1 MVASVGSISVDLAVR
16 SSKFESDFRKA
27 GATVEKESAR
37 MAAATKRASGVIG
50 GLFTGIATGAA
61 LAGVASLSGA
71 LAKAGKALRDFDDIA
86 DTSRTLGL
94 TTKAFQTLGF
104 AALEAGVSQEKL
116 NSSLGIFAKNVGL
129 AKTGQGALVAGL
141 KELNP
146 ELLRNIVNAD
156 SQAERL
162 NIVADAMQRA
172 GSATERAALATTI
185 FGKGG
190 LEMVRILEKGAAGL
204 GDFAKRAEALGIIV
218 PDDVIQ
224 RAGQLADQLDIITK
238 AVDINLSV
246 ALAEL
251 GPILVAAAGG
261 MLQFATDIR
270 GTSAAISALVSSP
283 SWKTFT
289 NFINSP
295 GGIGASL
302 VEGGVLD
309 KIRDAIVGR
318 AVPEIEADIAKL
330 KTQILD
336 LIYTARREAGEGGI
350 LHGIAG
356 RMNAEAIADAK
367 QQLAELEAELE
378 EAGGAAVDAGE
389 SGQQAF
395 DRFGNAVGGSTE
407 KVEDLDAAI
416 NGLDDKLVTINVRTV
431 QTSGGPVNV
440 TSFGGNSSIPTN
452 PLTNPIGSKPGKFI
466 DPLGGYDT
474 FASGGYT
481 GNAPSDRIAGVV
493 HGGEFVFDADSTK
506 AIGADNLEAIR
517 KGVRGYATGGAVGTA
532 TTLTGGQSVLS
543 MIEDNTYEAMMELR
557 RIIPYLDTLVTD
569 EQATLAAIRDL
580 QGSIGGLGR
589 AMSSPSFGGSGGS
602 VSGGTSSSG
611 GGFGG
616 GSSMEN
622 PFRYVGGVFY
632 PGSGGFDWRNYNAFQ
647 GGFQQQR
654 TGLDGFAAGGIA
666 YEPSIFGEAGPEAAV
681 PLISGKIPVE
691 IKGSGGSGTV
701 HVHYHAAQ
709 GNPEPSPRAMMEMQ
723 DRVRQT
729 LRANPI

>member
-1 MVASVGSISVDLAVR
+1 MVATVGSISVDLAVK
-16 SSKFESDFRKA
+16 SAAFEAGFKKA
-27 GATVEKESAR
+27 GATVERESNR
-37 MAAATKRASGVIG
+37 MAAATKRAQGVIG

-146 ELLRNIVNAD
+146 ELLQNIINAD

-162 NIVADAMQRA
+162 NIVADAMQAA

-204 GDFAKRAEALGIIV
+204 GDFAKRAAELGIIV
-218 PDDVIQ
+218 PDDVLQ
-224 RAGQLADQLDIITK
+224 RAGALADQLDIINK

-251 GPILVAAAGG
+251 GPLLVKAADG
-261 MLQFATDIR
+261 MLDFATDIR
-270 GTSAAISALVSSP
+270 GTANAISSLVSSP
-283 SWKTFT
+283 SWKTFVD
-289 NFINSP
+289 FINSP

-302 VEGGVLD
+302 TEGGILD

-318 AVPEIEADIAKL
+318 AVPEIEADIAKI

-336 LIYTARREAGEGGI
+336 LIYTARREAGAGGI
-350 LHGIAG
+350 LSGIAG
-356 RMNAEAIADAK
+356 RMNAEAIQDAK
-367 QQLAELEAELE
+367 DQLAELEAELE
-378 EAGGAAVDAGE
+378 EAGGSAVRAGE

-395 DRFGNAVGGSTE
+395 DRFGNAVGESAD

-416 NGLDDKLVTINVRTV
+416 NGLEDKTVTVTVRTI
-431 QTSGGPVNV
+431 QTASGPVGATSLGGV
-440 TSFGGNSSIPTN
+440 TVPPSSRGGS
-452 PLTNPIGSKPGKFI
+452 L
-466 DPLGGYDT
+466 DPLDPYGLYGGATTPNIQQPKSLNRYPG
-474 FASGGYT
+474 FATGGYT
-481 GNAPSDRIAGVV
+481 GNAPSDRVAGVV
-493 HGGEFVFDADSTK
+493 HGGEFVFDADSTAK
-506 AIGADNLEAIR
+506 IGADNLEAIR
-517 KGVRGYATGGAVGTA
+517 RGVRGYETGGTVGTIA
-532 TTLTGGQSVLS
+532 TLTGGADVLS
-543 MIEDNTYEAMMELR
+543 MIESNTYLGLMEIR
-557 RIIPYLDTLVTD
+557 RAVGYLDTLVTD
-569 EQATLAAIRDL
+569 EQATLAAIREL
-580 QGSIGGLGR
+580 QTGISDVGR
-589 AMSSPSFGGSGGS
+589 AVQSA
-602 VSGGTSSSG
+602 SSSSMMMG
-611 GGFGG
+611 PPSAQSGITPGNAGWYGGFSWAGNRNDTSG
-616 GSSMEN
+616 LYQS
-622 PFRYVGGVFY
+622 YATGGV
-632 PGSGGFDWRNYNAFQ
+632 
-647 GGFQQQR
+647 
-654 TGLDGFAAGGIA
+654 A

-691 IKGSGGSGTV
+691 IKGGGGSTM
-701 HVHYHAAQ
+701 HVHYHAAP
-709 GNPEPSPRAMMEMQ
+709 GNPDPSPRAMMEMQ
-723 DRVRQT
+723 DRLRQT
-729 LRANPI
+729 LRANPL

>member
-1 MVASVGSISVDLAVR
+1 MVATVGSISVDLAVK
-16 SSKFESDFRKA
+16 SAAFEAGFKKA
-27 GATVEKESAR
+27 GATVERESNR
-37 MAAATKRASGVIG
+37 MAAATKRAQGVIG

-146 ELLRNIVNAD
+146 ELLKNIVNAD

-162 NIVADAMQRA
+162 NIVADAMHAA

-204 GDFAKRAEALGIIV
+204 GDFAKRAAELGIIV
-218 PDDVIQ
+218 PDDVLQ

-238 AVDINLSV
+238 AVDINLDV
-246 ALAEL
+246 ALAEI
-251 GPILVAAAGG
+251 GPLLVKAADG
-261 MLQFATDIR
+261 MLRFATDIR
-270 GTSAAISALVSSP
+270 GTSEAISALVSSP
-283 SWKTFT
+283 SWKTFV

-295 GGIGASL
+295 GGIGVSL
-302 VEGGVLD
+302 TEGGILD

-318 AVPEIEADIAKL
+318 AVPEIEADIAKI

-367 QQLAELEAELE
+367 QQLAELEAELK
-378 EAGGAAVDAGE
+378 EAGGSAVRAGE
-389 SGQQAF
+389 DGQQAF
-395 DRFGNAVGGSTE
+395 DRFGNAVGESSD

-416 NGLDDKLVTINVRTV
+416 NGLDDKLVTITVRTV
-431 QTSGGPVNV
+431 QTPGGPIGV
-440 TSFGGNSSIPTN
+440 TSFGGNNSIPTS
-452 PLTNPIGSKPGKFI
+452 PLTNPIGGKPGTAL
-466 DPLGGYDT
+466 DPLDPYGLYGGSGTSGTSGSSLNRFPQGY
-474 FASGGYT
+474 ASGGYT
-481 GNAPSDRIAGVV
+481 GNAPSDRVAGVV
-493 HGGEFVFDADSTK
+493 HGGEFVFDADSTAK
-506 AIGADNLEAIR
+506 IGADNLEAIR
-517 KGVRGYATGGAVGTA
+517 RGVRGYETGGTVGTVA
-532 TTLTGGQSVLS
+532 TLTGGADVLS
-543 MIEDNTYEAMMELR
+543 MIESNTYLGLMEIR
-557 RIIPYLDTLVTD
+557 RAVGYLDTLVTD
-569 EQATLAAIRDL
+569 EQATLAAIREL
-580 QGSIGGLGR
+580 QTGISDVGR
-589 AMSSPSFGGSGGS
+589 AVQSA
-602 VSGGTSSSG
+602 SSSSMMMG
-611 GGFGG
+611 PPSAQSGITSGNAGWYGGFSWAGNRNDTSG
-616 GSSMEN
+616 LYQS
-622 PFRYVGGVFY
+622 YATGGV
-632 PGSGGFDWRNYNAFQ
+632 
-647 GGFQQQR
+647 
-654 TGLDGFAAGGIA
+654 A

-691 IKGSGGSGTV
+691 IKGGGGSAM
-701 HVHYHAAQ
+701 HVHYHAAP
-709 GNPEPSPRAMMEMQ
+709 GNPDPSPRAMMEMQ
-723 DRVRQT
+723 DRLRQT
-729 LRANPI
+729 LRANPL